1 MATAAITLNRLQLL
15 HIPSPII
22 ARPSIYRAKIT
33 PSRNTRS
40 FPCSLHNFSTTTH
53 CSRSDS
59 IRTASQASST
69 SGSIVGHFLDYLN
82 ESWTP
87 FHATAEAK
95 RLLIDAGF
103 NLLNENEE
111 WELKP
116 GGRYF
121 FTRNMSSLV
130 AFAVGEKYSV
140 GDAFHVIAAHT
151 DSPCLKI
158 KPKSA
163 SSKSGYL
170 MVNVQTY
177 GGGLWHTWFD
187 RDLSVAG
194 RVIVRGSDGSF
205 LHKLVKVERPLL
217 RVPTLAIHLDRAV
230 NKDGFKPNLETHLIP
245 LLATKSEEA
254 SPELKEKSSSSSKA
268 AHHPVLMQIL
278 SEELSCEIDDIV
290 SIELNICDTQPSCLG
305 GANNEFI
312 FSGRLDNLASSYC
325 ALRALIDSCGSP
337 SDLSSEHAI
346 RMVALFDNEEVGSDS
361 YQGAGAPTM
370 FQAIRRIVGSLAQEY
385 TGESAYDRSIR
396 QSFLVSADMA
406 HGVHPNFSEK
416 HEENH
421 RPEMHKG
428 LVIKHNANQRYATSG
443 VTAFLFKEIAKIH
456 NLPTQEFVVRNDMGC
471 GSTIGPILA
480 SGVGIRTVDCG
491 IPQLSMHSV
500 REICGKED
508 VDIAYKHFKA
518 FYKTFSS
525 IDKKLIVDYYR
536 EGCSQT
542 NIYL

>member
-1 MATAAITLNRLQLL
+1 MAATTLTRLQLL
-15 HIPSPII
+15 HSPSSTII
-22 ARPSIYRAKIT
+22 RPSLILSKFHHHPPRK
-33 PSRNTRS
+33 
-40 FPCSLHNFSTTTH
+40 LSTTPL
-53 CSRSDS
+53 C
-59 IRTASQASST
+59 ST
-69 SGSIVGHFLDYLN
+69 SDHIPQVKTNGSIVGDLLDYLN

-95 RLLIDAGF
+95 RHLIAAGF
-103 NLLNENEE
+103 HLLNENDE

-121 FTRNMSSLV
+121 FTRNMSCLV
-130 AFAVGEKYSV
+130 AFAIGDKYSV
-140 GDAFHVIAAHT
+140 GSGFHIVAAHT
-151 DSPCLKI
+151 DSP
-158 KPKSA
+158 
-163 SSKSGYL
+163 YL
-170 MVNVQTY
+170 WRW
-177 GGGLWHTWFD
+177 LWHTWFD

-205 LHKLVKVERPLL
+205 LHKLVKVKRPLL
-217 RVPTLAIHLDRAV
+217 RVPTLAIHLDRNV

-245 LLATKSEEA
+245 LLATKQEEA
-254 SPELKEKSSSSSKA
+254 SLEPKEKSNASSSKP
-268 AHHPVLMQIL
+268 AHHSLLMQIL
-278 SEELSCEIDDIV
+278 SEELSCDIDDII

-325 ALRALIDSCGSP
+325 ALRALIDSCESP
-337 SDLSSEHAI
+337 AHLSNEHAV

-361 YQGAGAPTM
+361 CQGAGAPTM
-370 FQAIRRIVGSLAQEY
+370 FQSIRRIVGSLAHEY
-385 TGESAYDRSIR
+385 VGENAFERAIR

-406 HGVHPNFSEK
+406 HGVHPNFTEK
-416 HEENH
+416 HEEHH

-443 VTAFLFKEIAKIH
+443 LTAFLFKEIAKIH

-508 VDIAYKHFKA
+508 IDIAYQHFMA
-518 FYKTFSS
+518 FYQSFSS
-525 IDKKLIVDYYR
+525 IDRKLHVDY
-536 EGCSQT
+536 
-542 NIYL
+542 